1 MLILLYKHIFTQ
13 VAVSIY
19 LQTMISIT
27 PKEVSTAKLHG
38 YLLSAVSPR
47 PIAFASTMDK
57 DGNVIL
63 LLSSTHS
70 TNLANSFNF

>member
-57 DGNVIL
+57 DGNVNY
-63 LLSSTHS
+63 STS
-70 TNLANSFNF
+70 GLIETYRFE